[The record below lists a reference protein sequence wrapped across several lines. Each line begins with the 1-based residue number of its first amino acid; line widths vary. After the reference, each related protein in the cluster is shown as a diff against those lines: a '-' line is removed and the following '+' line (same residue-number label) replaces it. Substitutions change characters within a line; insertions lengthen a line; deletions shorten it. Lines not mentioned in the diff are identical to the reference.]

1 MGRAVNVVAATE
13 DELADLQ
20 RKFHLL
26 EGDRKAFYE
35 ASQWT
40 IKQNKETLE
49 LVKEENRHFKE
60 ALALLQ
66 KERGN
71 ASEKSSL
78 STVEKLTQEVNEL
91 KKRYNELRH
100 ISKVKQQEL
109 TKRNDELRDLEKDS
123 ERASQDNPLA
133 KQIKILESKLDKAN
147 MKCNEAAAFRKTY
160 DHIINRLKDEKRHF
174 DVQLQESMNIL
185 KAKEADLAE
194 LIQMSTD
201 AHRAKEVAKSELAR
215 LEQTIAEERKIRQKE
230 LAERRK
236 LVQAKIEVNQRM
248 EQRERKR
255 RELQLEA
262 AGELNVDG
270 EQNLIK
276 NYIAQGFYSASAEH
290 ELQMQKDKVTT
301 YEEAFRRIKEATG
314 IEDINEVIEKYLTQ
328 DETAMNLTELTKEAH
343 ARIQALNDEKRQAKE
358 KVEEMRY
365 SGPGSYGSSR
375 IKDEYQSKLLEVS
388 KKCEKNRKRYEKL
401 AKLLVNAKAGIEHL
415 YERLEVVKFGTDE
428 GKKPEMNDEEIM
440 DVVKICERKLG
451 MLVDVEAEVEA
462 GGIEIATEGEDTKK
476 QGAGLDTAAN
486 NIRIALSD
494 NEDESDDD
502 MEDDGDDDELPID
515 REKLKDHSQAT
526 VEKANRK
533 GRSKGKKRE
542 QNVSRLGST
551 TKSIAPHPP
560 SSAKPSSAGPRS
572 SMKRS

>member
-1 MGRAVNVVAATE
+1 MVRPTNAATATE

-20 RKFHLL
+20 RRVHLL

-49 LVKEENRHFKE
+49 LVKEENKHFKE

-66 KERGN
+66 RERGSNSDNN
-71 ASEKSSL
+71 AQN
-78 STVEKLTQEVNEL
+78 TVEKLTGEVNEL
-91 KKRYNELRH
+91 KKRYNELKH
-100 ISKVKQQEL
+100 IAKLRQSDL
-109 TKRNDELRDLEKDS
+109 TKRNDELRDLERDGQ
-123 ERASQDNPLA
+123 RASADNPLA
-133 KQIKILESKLDKAN
+133 RQIRVLENKLEKAT

-174 DVQLQESMNIL
+174 DVQLQQSMTTL

-201 AHRAKEVAKSELAR
+201 AHRAKETAKAELAR

-262 AGELNVDG
+262 AGELNMDG

-276 NYIAQGFYSASAEH
+276 NYVSQGFYSASAEH

-314 IEDINEVIEKYLTQ
+314 IEDINEVIEKFLTQ
-328 DETAMNLTELTKEAH
+328 DETAANLTQLTKEAQS
-343 ARIQALNDEKRQAKE
+343 RIEALNEEKGLAKA

-365 SGPGSYGSSR
+365 SGPGSFGSRR
-375 IKDEYQSKLLEVS
+375 IVDEYDAKLAEANSK
-388 KKCEKNRKRYEKL
+388 CDKNRKRFDKM
-401 AKLLVNAKAGIEHL
+401 AKLLVNAKAGIQHL
-415 YERLEVVKFGTDE
+415 ADRLEPVKLPDAQKLDMSDE
-428 GKKPEMNDEEIM
+428 H
-440 DVVKICERKLG
+440 VLKILADCETKLDRL
-451 MLVDVEAEVEA
+451 MAV
-462 GGIEIATEGEDTKK
+462 ATEVCVFCVCVWVICGGWGLVVCFVCLSAWWVRGECAPI
-476 QGAGLDTAAN
+476 GARVSACICVRMCVFMCIYMGF
-486 NIRIALSD
+486 AL
-494 NEDESDDD
+494 
-502 MEDDGDDDELPID
+502 P
-515 REKLKDHSQAT
+515 Q
-526 VEKANRK
+526 
-533 GRSKGKKRE
+533 
-542 QNVSRLGST
+542 
-551 TKSIAPHPP
+551 SI
-560 SSAKPSSAGPRS
+560 SVFLRCVCI
-572 SMKRS
+572 

>member
-1 MGRAVNVVAATE
+1 MVRPNNTAAATE

-20 RKFHLL
+20 RRVHLL

-49 LVKEENRHFKE
+49 LVKEENKHFKE

-66 KERGN
+66 R
-71 ASEKSSL
+71 EKGSAAEKGTHN
-78 STVEKLTQEVNEL
+78 TVEKLTGEVNEL
-91 KKRYNELRH
+91 KKRYNELKH
-100 ISKVKQQEL
+100 IAKLRQSDL
-109 TKRNDELRDLEKDS
+109 TKRNDELRDLERDGQ
-123 ERASQDNPLA
+123 RASADNPLA
-133 KQIKILESKLDKAN
+133 RQIRVLENKLEKASSKC
-147 MKCNEAAAFRKTY
+147 MEAAAFRKTY

-174 DVQLQESMNIL
+174 DVQLQQSMTTL

-201 AHRAKEVAKSELAR
+201 AHRAKETAKAELAR

-262 AGELNVDG
+262 AGELNMDG

-276 NYIAQGFYSASAEH
+276 NYVAQGFYSASAEH

-314 IEDINEVIEKYLTQ
+314 IEDINEVIEKFLTQ
-328 DETAMNLTELTKEAH
+328 DETALNLTHLTKEAQT
-343 ARIQALNDEKRQAKE
+343 RIEALNEEKGLAKA

-365 SGPGSYGSSR
+365 AGPSTFGSRR
-375 IKDEYQSKLLEVS
+375 IVDEYDAKLAEANSK
-388 KKCEKNRKRYEKL
+388 CDKNRKRFDKM
-401 AKLLVNAKAGIEHL
+401 AKLLVNAKAGIQHL
-415 YERLEVVKFGTDE
+415 ADRLEPVKLPDAQ
-428 GKKPEMNDEEIM
+428 KLDMSDDNVLKILND
-440 DVVKICERKLG
+440 CEAKLDR
-451 MLVDVEAEVEA
+451 LVDVAQEVLRPA
-462 GGIEIATEGEDTKK
+462 V
-476 QGAGLDTAAN
+476 AA
-486 NIRIALSD
+486 
-494 NEDESDDD
+494 
-502 MEDDGDDDELPID
+502 
-515 REKLKDHSQAT
+515 
-526 VEKANRK
+526 
-533 GRSKGKKRE
+533 
-542 QNVSRLGST
+542 VSLVASVVL
-551 TKSIAPHPP
+551 AHPP
-560 SSAKPSSAGPRS
+560 RASLSACAGCVCVPPLAFPSARPRPPCALRREVYLTWRSAQRRTW
-572 SMKRS
+572 MKAIMLPTQQMSARCEGVGG

>member
-1 MGRAVNVVAATE
+1 MGRAMNVVAATE

-78 STVEKLTQEVNEL
+78 STVERLTQEVNEL

-133 KQIKILESKLDKAN
+133 KQIKILESKLEKAN

-174 DVQLQESMNIL
+174 DIQLQESMNIL

-343 ARIQALNDEKRQAKE
+343 ARIQALNEEKRQAKE

-401 AKLLVNAKAGIEHL
+401 AKLLVNAKVN
-415 YERLEVVKFGTDE
+415 VVTT
-428 GKKPEMNDEEIM
+428 
-440 DVVKICERKLG
+440 VK
-451 MLVDVEAEVEA
+451 
-462 GGIEIATEGEDTKK
+462 
-476 QGAGLDTAAN
+476 
-486 NIRIALSD
+486 
-494 NEDESDDD
+494 
-502 MEDDGDDDELPID
+502 
-515 REKLKDHSQAT
+515 
-526 VEKANRK
+526 
-533 GRSKGKKRE
+533 SK
-542 QNVSRLGST
+542 
-551 TKSIAPHPP
+551 I
-560 SSAKPSSAGPRS
+560 
-572 SMKRS
+572 

>member
-1 MGRAVNVVAATE
+1 MVRPSNAATATE

-20 RKFHLL
+20 RRVHLL

-49 LVKEENRHFKE
+49 LVKEENKHFKE

-66 KERGN
+66 RERGSVSDKGN
-71 ASEKSSL
+71 TN
-78 STVEKLTQEVNEL
+78 TVEKLTVEVNEL
-91 KKRYNELRH
+91 KKRYNELKH
-100 ISKVKQQEL
+100 IAKLRQSDL
-109 TKRNDELRDLEKDS
+109 TKRNDELRDLERDGT
-123 ERASQDNPLA
+123 RASSDNPLA
-133 KQIKILESKLDKAN
+133 RQIRVLENKLEKATL
-147 MKCNEAAAFRKTY
+147 KCNEAAAFRKTY

-174 DVQLQESMNIL
+174 DVQLQQSMTTL

-201 AHRAKEVAKSELAR
+201 AHRAKETAKSELAK

-262 AGELNVDG
+262 AGELNMDG

-276 NYIAQGFYSASAEH
+276 NYVAQGFYSASAEH

-314 IEDINEVIEKYLTQ
+314 IEDINEVIEKFLTQ
-328 DETAMNLTELTKEAH
+328 DETAANLTQLTKEAQS
-343 ARIQALNDEKRQAKE
+343 RIEALNEEKGLAKS

-365 SGPGSYGSSR
+365 SGPGSFGSRR
-375 IKDEYQSKLLEVS
+375 IVDEYDAKLAEANSK
-388 KKCEKNRKRYEKL
+388 CDKNRKRFDKM
-401 AKLLVNAKAGIEHL
+401 AKLLVNAKAGIQHL
-415 YERLEVVKFGTDE
+415 ADRLEPVKLEKAPKMDMSDDNVLKILTDCEYKLEKLMEVAMDDMDE
-428 GKKPEMNDEEIM
+428 GDNPGEAAGEES
-440 DVVKICERKLG
+440 RKG
-451 MLVDVEAEVEA
+451 A
-462 GGIEIATEGEDTKK
+462 GGEG
-476 QGAGLDTAAN
+476 AN
-486 NIRIALSD
+486 NIRVALSD
-494 NEDESDDD
+494 NE
-502 MEDDGDDDELPID
+502 EDTDDEGEEEGEEEEQPME
-515 REKLKDHSQAT
+515 REKLKEMERTQLD
-526 VEKANRK
+526 KAARK
-533 GRSKGKKRE
+533 GRAKARKKE
-542 QNVSRLGST
+542 GGGGGGSAKT
-551 TKSIAPHPP
+551 PHPP
-560 SSAKPSSAGPRS
+560 VSAKPTGTGR
-572 SMKRS
+572 RR

>member
-1 MGRAVNVVAATE
+1 MVRASTTVTATE

-20 RKFHLL
+20 RRFHLL

-49 LVKEENRHFKE
+49 LVKEENKHFRE

-66 KERGN
+66 KERGTM
-71 ASEKSSL
+71 SEKGAGN
-78 STVEKLTQEVNEL
+78 TVEKLTAEVNEL
-91 KKRYNELRH
+91 KKKYNELKH
-100 ISKVKQQEL
+100 IARVRQKDL
-109 TKRNDELRDLEKDS
+109 TARNDELRDLERDGA
-123 ERASQDNPLA
+123 RASSDNPLA
-133 KQIKILESKLDKAN
+133 RQIRILDNKLEKAN
-147 MKCNEAAAFRKTY
+147 MKCSEAAAFRKTY
-160 DHIINRLKDEKRHF
+160 DHIISRLKDEKRHF
-174 DVQLQESMNIL
+174 DVQLQTAMNTL

-201 AHRAKEVAKSELAR
+201 AHRAKETAKSELAR

-262 AGELNVDG
+262 AGELNMDG

-276 NYIAQGFYSASAEH
+276 NYVAQGFYSASAEH

-314 IEDINEVIEKYLTQ
+314 IEDINEVIEKFLTQ
-328 DETAMNLTELTKEAH
+328 DETQDNLTRLSKEAQ
-343 ARIQALNDEKRQAKE
+343 ARIDALNEEKGHAKA

-365 SGPGSYGSSR
+365 AGPGTFGSRR
-375 IKDEYQSKLLEVS
+375 IVDEYDAKLSEAS
-388 KKCEKNRKRYEKL
+388 SKCEKNRKRFDKM

-415 YERLEVVKFGTDE
+415 ADRL
-428 GKKPEMNDEEIM
+428 
-440 DVVKICERKLG
+440 DVVKVADQVKHDMSDETVLQILEQCELKLKR
-451 MLVDVEAEVEA
+451 LVAVAIHEQQEGDLLTSDAQDEAATKKGA
-462 GGIEIATEGEDTKK
+462 GGME
-476 QGAGLDTAAN
+476 LAAN
-486 NIRIALSD
+486 NVRIALSD
-494 NEDESDDD
+494 NEEDSDDEGEEEN
-502 MEDDGDDDELPID
+502 EDEEMPLD
-515 REKLKDHSQAT
+515 RNNLKDSALAA

-533 GRSKGKKRE
+533 GKARRLKRE
-542 QNVSRLGST
+542 G
-551 TKSIAPHPP
+551 
-560 SSAKPSSAGPRS
+560 G
-572 SMKRS
+572 

>member
-1 MGRAVNVVAATE
+1 VTATE

-20 RKFHLL
+20 RRFHLL

-49 LVKEENRHFKE
+49 LVKEENKHFRE

-66 KERGN
+66 KERGTM
-71 ASEKSSL
+71 SEKGAGN
-78 STVEKLTQEVNEL
+78 TVEKLTAEVNEL
-91 KKRYNELRH
+91 KKKYNELKH
-100 ISKVKQQEL
+100 IARVRQKDL
-109 TKRNDELRDLEKDS
+109 TQRNDELRDLERDGA
-123 ERASQDNPLA
+123 RASSDNPLA
-133 KQIKILESKLDKAN
+133 RQIRILDNKLEKAN

-160 DHIINRLKDEKRHF
+160 EHIISRLKDEKRHF
-174 DVQLQESMNIL
+174 DVQLQTAMSTL
-185 KAKEADLAE
+185 KAKEEDLRE

-201 AHRAKEVAKSELAR
+201 AHRAKEAAKSELAR

-262 AGELNVDG
+262 AGELNMDG

-276 NYIAQGFYSASAEH
+276 NYVAQGFYSASAEH

-314 IEDINEVIEKYLTQ
+314 IEDINEVIEKFLTQ
-328 DETAMNLTELTKEAH
+328 DETQDNLTRLSKEAQ
-343 ARIQALNDEKRQAKE
+343 ARIDALNEEKGKAKA

-365 SGPGSYGSSR
+365 AGPGTFGSRR
-375 IKDEYQSKLLEVS
+375 IVDEYDAKLSEASSK
-388 KKCEKNRKRYEKL
+388 CDKNRKRYEKM

-415 YERLEVVKFGTDE
+415 ADRLEVVKTGEGTARQEMSDE
-428 GKKPEMNDEEIM
+428 TVLSILQHCEVKLKKLVEVAMHEEA
-440 DVVKICERKLG
+440 DALAG
-451 MLVDVEAEVEA
+451 EAQQEEGAAKRA
-462 GGIEIATEGEDTKK
+462 GSLE
-476 QGAGLDTAAN
+476 LAAN
-486 NIRIALSD
+486 NVRIAMSD
-494 NEDESDDD
+494 NE
-502 MEDDGDDDELPID
+502 EDTDDEGEEEGEEEEMPLD
-515 REKLKDHSQAT
+515 RDKLKDSALAA

-533 GRSKGKKRE
+533 GKARRSKHHSAAQHPPGG
-542 QNVSRLGST
+542 LAT
-551 TKSIAPHPP
+551 TGHAKAPHPP
-560 SSAKPSSAGPRS
+560 PSAKPSVSGPRS
-572 SMKRS
+572 RR